1 MSFTKAI
8 IFILTL
14 LTTIASQCQTKNR
27 ESSIKEIDSFAKV
40 YDYRTFPKAYKNHHY
55 RLTESESIGYTDG
68 VLVSCLHLI
77 WYHGMNSK
85 LDSVLFYGNKFENVE
100 ALNKNKELK
109 FQYLFDK
116 ANLLNNNLGL
126 TEQGLNTYIE
136 AYNLVEKGDINK
148 KIRIEAFIA
157 KCYIDKKR
165 YDKAINTLSKY
176 VKDSSKIETITK
188 FDLFTILSMAYQS
201 KKMVKES
208 FQIDNIILQLAK
220 KTKNVHEEYNILNF
234 LSYDYYLMGNY
245 QKAIDSGLSIRK
257 RLNKHAPEQIPTNTK
272 FLSIY
277 YNAIGDTKNAIY
289 YLSEAINTSMTYD
302 DLPDLYNDL
311 AGYYAKDNETKLS
324 LDCYKK
330 RNIAIDSIR
339 SMEQKAFTDYYD
351 TKIKFVNQEQDKKN
365 LEILNS
371 KQRAYIISLI
381 IGMAC
386 LLLFIVSFI
395 IYRKYNKSEQALED
409 LKQNEKEILK
419 NHIKVRE
426 NELSAMLIA
435 QAKKTDQ
442 LVEIQKVYTEA
453 TNLNNKE
460 QLVLANKSLDIFI
473 NDTENIDVFTERLE
487 SQYPDIVHQL
497 LSKHPGLS
505 STDIKHALLIKLGL
519 SLKESAQLLNISTVT
534 VKKARNRVVK
544 KLELPEDINFKDY
557 LDSITAI

>member
-1 MSFTKAI
+1 MSFIKTT
-8 IFILTL
+8 IFILIV
-14 LTTIASQCQTKNR
+14 LTTIPIQAQNK
-27 ESSIKEIDSFAKV
+27 ESSIKEIDSLAKM
-40 YDYRTFPKAYKNHHY
+40 YDYRTFPKAYQNHHY
-55 RLTESESIGYTDG
+55 RLKKSESIDYANGM
-68 VLVSCLHLI
+68 LVSCLHLM
-77 WYHGMNSK
+77 WYHGMRNK
-85 LDSVLFYGNKFENVE
+85 LDSVLFYGNKFENIE

-136 AYNLVEKGDINK
+136 AYNLVEKNDINK
-148 KIRIEAFIA
+148 KIRIESFIA

-165 YDKAINTLSKY
+165 FDKAINTLNKHL
-176 VKDSSKIETITK
+176 KDSSAIETITK

-201 KKMVKES
+201 KKMAKES
-208 FQIDNIILQLAK
+208 FRVNSAILKLAQ
-220 KTKNVHEEYNILNF
+220 KTKNTHEEYNILNF
-234 LSYDYYLMGNY
+234 LTYDYYLMGNY

-257 RLNKHAPEQIPTNTK
+257 RLKIYAPEQLPTNTK

-277 YNAIGDTKNAIY
+277 YNAIGDTKNAIH

-311 AGYYAKDNETKLS
+311 AGYYAKNNEIKLS

-330 RNIAIDSIR
+330 RNIVIDSIR
-339 SMEQKAFTDYYD
+339 SMEQKAFIDYYD

-371 KQRAYIISLI
+371 KQKAYIISLI
-381 IGMAC
+381 VGMAC
-386 LLLFIVSFI
+386 LLLFTLSFI
-395 IYRKYNKSEQALED
+395 IYRKYNKSEQTVED

-442 LVEIQKVYTEA
+442 LVEIQKIYTEA
-453 TNLNNKE
+453 TDLNNKE
-460 QLVLANKSLDIFI
+460 QLILANKSLNVFI
-473 NDTENIDVFTERLE
+473 NDAENIDLFTERLE

-497 LSKHPGLS
+497 ISKHPELS
-505 STDIKHALLIKLGL
+505 GTDIKHALLIKLGL
-519 SLKESAQLLNISTVT
+519 SLKESAQLLNISTAT

-544 KLELPEDINFKDY
+544 KLELPDDTNFKAY
-557 LDSITAI
+557 LDAITDI